1 MLSFGLALV
10 EAHGRINRKE
20 SYEYN
25 NEKLSDIVLMKNNA
39 RKVIIVEMYSC
50 GIVKFYRGDKIH
62 GLGRGRQDPLSRT
75 RQTRFTV

>member
-10 EAHGRINRKE
+10 EAHGRTNRKK
-20 SYEYN
+20 SFEYN

-62 GLGRGRQDPLSRT
+62 GLGRGRQDPRSRT